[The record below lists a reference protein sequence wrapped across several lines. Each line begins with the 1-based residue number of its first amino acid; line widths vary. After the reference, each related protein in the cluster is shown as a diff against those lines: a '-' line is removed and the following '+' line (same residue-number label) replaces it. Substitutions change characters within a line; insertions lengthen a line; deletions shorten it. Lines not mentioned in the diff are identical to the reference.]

1 MPLLRLNRTV
11 LLATLSGVV
20 RAKLSVWLH
29 ACLRACLCGWL
40 CAEFHVESYADLH
53 VPIERFAVAREHSA
67 LWAIAVGSR
76 GALWHSGGRFIAH
89 HVLKG
94 VVARGLPFTKHSPFP
109 RLVTAGA
116 AVAQAGFWP
125 LLFSRPSRSA
135 T

>member
-67 LWAIAVGSR
+67 LHALAVRSDY
-76 GALWHSGGRFIAH
+76 S
-89 HVLKG
+89 
-94 VVARGLPFTKHSPFP
+94 SPGCKW
-109 RLVTAGA
+109 RAVRATAVS
-116 AVAQAGFWP
+116 AVPQVPQSSQLQHG
-125 LLFSRPSRSA
+125 
-135 T
+135 